1 MVLQDIYSLQNRCY
15 VTSLVALL
23 TGISSTTT
31 SQKMLRRGARRLLL
45 LLLAPLFGNVLL
57 RCPEMT
63 PLVCVSCIGDA
74 EHKAVN
80 LLPFALDCVWLWRQL
95 AISTTLTLK
104 LSSLR
109 RMGCRCVELVCDVIK
124 HSRNPNVIVS
134 RNGREL
140 LECPMCLVPMYPP
153 VHQE

>member
-31 SQKMLRRGARRLLL
+31 SQKM
-45 LLLAPLFGNVLL
+45 
-57 RCPEMT
+57 
-63 PLVCVSCIGDA
+63 
-74 EHKAVN
+74 
-80 LLPFALDCVWLWRQL
+80 VWLWRQL

-153 VHQE
+153 VHQAKGS

>member
-1 MVLQDIYSLQNRCY
+1 
-15 VTSLVALL
+15 
-23 TGISSTTT
+23 
-31 SQKMLRRGARRLLL
+31 
-45 LLLAPLFGNVLL
+45 
-57 RCPEMT
+57 MT

-153 VHQE
+153 VHQCSNGHAIYSECRPRVHNCRPTCRSELGNIRCLALEKVGASLEVL